1 MLTLNLCWSLDHF
14 YHCLR
19 PPKWPLLWRVDKE
32 KALKQVVEANLNEK
46 TLELNAMEWRAT
58 IVERARDLAKQRAEG
73 LQGKLGEAEIKL
85 TEATSIVST
94 YDKELADL
102 KETMKTCSQVYYNM
116 GFKYAE
122 NLAGVVVLQARRF
135 GFVKG

>member
-1 MLTLNLCWSLDHF
+1 MTLVVEGRL
-14 YHCLR
+14 
-19 PPKWPLLWRVDKE
+19 KGIIEEADKE

-58 IVERARDLAKQRAEG
+58 IVERARELAKQRAEG

-135 GFVKG
+135 RFVKG

>member
-1 MLTLNLCWSLDHF
+1 MTLVVEGRL
-14 YHCLR
+14 
-19 PPKWPLLWRVDKE
+19 KGIIEEADKE

-58 IVERARDLAKQRAEG
+58 IVERARELAKQRAEG

-135 GFVKG
+135 EFVKG

>member
-1 MLTLNLCWSLDHF
+1 MTLVVEGRLKGIIEEAN
-14 YHCLR
+14 
-19 PPKWPLLWRVDKE
+19 KE

-58 IVERARDLAKQRAEG
+58 IVERARELAKQRAEG

>member
-1 MLTLNLCWSLDHF
+1 MTLVVKGRLKGIIEEAN
-14 YHCLR
+14 
-19 PPKWPLLWRVDKE
+19 KE

-58 IVERARDLAKQRAEG
+58 IVERARELAKQRAEG